1 MDSSLYKK
9 EEVIFL
15 ELELSLQMISL
26 LKQVVKMIKKTIST
40 VQKIQESDIL
50 ALVTGSKE
58 AAWR

>member
-1 MDSSLYKK
+1 VDSSIYKK

>member
-58 AAWR
+58 AA

>member
-1 MDSSLYKK
+1 VDSSLYKK

-15 ELELSLQMISL
+15 ELVLSLQMISL

-58 AAWR
+58 AA

>member
-1 MDSSLYKK
+1 VDSSLYKK

-58 AAWR
+58 AA

>member
-1 MDSSLYKK
+1 MDSSIYKK

>member
-1 MDSSLYKK
+1 
-9 EEVIFL
+9 
-15 ELELSLQMISL
+15 MISL

-58 AAWR
+58 AA

>member
-1 MDSSLYKK
+1 MDSSIYKK

-26 LKQVVKMIKKTIST
+26 LKQVDKMIKKTIST
-40 VQKIQESDIL
+40 VQKILESDIL